1 MVLFQE
7 KAVTLKPL
15 KVSKFCR
22 TELFPPC
29 NVKENVIY
37 YILKS
42 MSYDI
47 FQSVSQ
53 GVFGAQD
60 AENRRIKA
68 IADELHRCC
77 KVYETEHGDR
87 MSDVSSFEI
96 EQRAAENLAKKCGLW
111 LPMDRVFDLGTPGPS
126 GNENDTYVCN
136 DIIYK
141 VNNLLNSGS
150 ILHLLDK
157 IQMHNEIFPYTYYQL
172 YAFTG
177 FDGRTVMPVLKQDLV
192 KDAVPAPQIAI
203 DTYMNAI
210 GFCNDNGVGHYSN
223 SSFIVWDLIPRN
235 VLSDKDGDIFVVDA
249 EIKRK

>member
-1 MVLFQE
+1 
-7 KAVTLKPL
+7 
-15 KVSKFCR
+15 
-22 TELFPPC
+22 
-29 NVKENVIY
+29 
-37 YILKS
+37 

-96 EQRAAENLAKKCGLW
+96 EQRAAENFAKKCGLW

-136 DIIYK
+136 DIIYN
-141 VNNLLNSGS
+141 V
-150 ILHLLDK
+150 
-157 IQMHNEIFPYTYYQL
+157 T
-172 YAFTG
+172 
-177 FDGRTVMPVLKQDLV
+177 
-192 KDAVPAPQIAI
+192 
-203 DTYMNAI
+203 
-210 GFCNDNGVGHYSN
+210 N
-223 SSFIVWDLIPRN
+223 SSICRLP
-235 VLSDKDGDIFVVDA
+235 K
-249 EIKRK
+249 

>member
-29 NVKENVIY
+29 NVKENIIY

-96 EQRAAENLAKKCGLW
+96 
-111 LPMDRVFDLGTPGPS
+111 
-126 GNENDTYVCN
+126 
-136 DIIYK
+136 
-141 VNNLLNSGS
+141 
-150 ILHLLDK
+150 
-157 IQMHNEIFPYTYYQL
+157 
-172 YAFTG
+172 
-177 FDGRTVMPVLKQDLV
+177 
-192 KDAVPAPQIAI
+192 
-203 DTYMNAI
+203 

>member
-1 MVLFQE
+1 
-7 KAVTLKPL
+7 
-15 KVSKFCR
+15 
-22 TELFPPC
+22 
-29 NVKENVIY
+29 
-37 YILKS
+37 

-87 MSDVSSFEI
+87 MSDVSSF
-96 EQRAAENLAKKCGLW
+96 
-111 LPMDRVFDLGTPGPS
+111 
-126 GNENDTYVCN
+126 
-136 DIIYK
+136 
-141 VNNLLNSGS
+141 
-150 ILHLLDK
+150 
-157 IQMHNEIFPYTYYQL
+157 
-172 YAFTG
+172 
-177 FDGRTVMPVLKQDLV
+177 
-192 KDAVPAPQIAI
+192 
-203 DTYMNAI
+203 AI
-210 GFCNDNGVGHYSN
+210 GSCNDNGVGHYFN